1 MRPIH
6 RYNCNES
13 RYCEDLGVPYQRN
26 GFLFDSVGRNVHDQV
41 RNMDFWPLNQ
51 NFYGYNDLEGI
62 KLGLFLKVSDPII
75 VHYQQGYLRAK
86 VAKITTHRNV
96 HVYRYDQEGFY
107 LSGREMIKRGFIT
120 KPFDPNQWKKYNST
134 SWQVEYK
141 NSALGKLEEIWSSK
155 FKTPRAE
162 KQKIVEE
169 LKRQHWSNPRRGK
182 IITPRTADRQ
192 WRLHNYD
199 LYAIPKERSLY
210 LKLKG
215 Q

>member
-86 VAKITTHRNV
+86 VAKVTTHRNV
-96 HVYRYDQEGFY
+96 HVYRYHQEGFY
-107 LSGREMIKRGFIT
+107 LAGEDMIKRGFIT
-120 KPFDPNQWKKYNST
+120 KPFDPNQWKRYSSPFWHDN
-134 SWQVEYK
+134 K
-141 NSALGKLEEIWSSK
+141 NSALDKLEEIWRSK

-169 LKRQHWSNPRRGK
+169 LKYQLWSNPRRGK
-182 IITPRTADRQ
+182 IIAPRTTDRQ